1 MSLNRRDFLKVTGLA
16 AGALTLAPRRTRAA
30 APTPRNPTAAL
41 PETKIPTICEM
52 CTSRCGVYAVVQAG
66 RVVRIEGHPAH
77 PINLGRP
84 CARGNAGVS
93 SLYDPDRLQGPM
105 KRGADGKLQP
115 ISWDQAI
122 SEIGARLCKIRDT
135 DGPHTVVW
143 AEYNNL
149 NSSLT
154 RRFAEAFGSPNHT
167 GHASTCFANRNVG
180 YSAVFGT
187 LPTVD
192 YKNVKYYLSPGR
204 NLLGGIK
211 VYEVAELAEARAR
224 GARIVVLDP
233 RYSELAGW
241 GEWLAIKPAG
251 DLAFLL
257 ALANVLISEGLYN
270 KTWVEQHTNNFA
282 DVAAAVAQYTPEWQV
297 QHTDIP
303 ADTVRRIAR
312 EMAAAAP
319 AVAIDPGWHGGNGMY
334 WNGYE
339 AARAGAIVNAL
350 LGNMGAKGGLKIAAK
365 VTLGTIDLLPE
376 GASADGGGG
385 G

>member
-1 MSLNRRDFLKVTGLA
+1 M
-16 AGALTLAPRRTRAA
+16 
-30 APTPRNPTAAL
+30 
-41 PETKIPTICEM
+41 
-52 CTSRCGVYAVVQAG
+52 
-66 RVVRIEGHPAH
+66 
-77 PINLGRP
+77 
-84 CARGNAGVS
+84 
-93 SLYDPDRLQGPM
+93 
-105 KRGADGKLQP
+105 
-115 ISWDQAI
+115 
-122 SEIGARLCKIRDT
+122 
-135 DGPHTVVW
+135 
-143 AEYNNL
+143 
-149 NSSLT
+149 
-154 RRFAEAFGSPNHT
+154 
-167 GHASTCFANRNVG
+167 
-180 YSAVFGT
+180 
-187 LPTVD
+187 D